1 MTSVKCP
8 QCGLVN
14 WSTTANCKRCGL
26 AVAEGPADDQQF
38 DQSQSYASP
47 AVKML
52 FETDSVN
59 EEHLIR
65 NLKRD
70 SLLFYFIGGLQSLLW
85 FFIGNLLILDGVL
98 NIGLSYVANRFRSRV
113 AAISL
118 VLLTVLSV
126 LAALVAIG
134 SGELRPNLLTI
145 VVLVGRVAAS
155 IRMVYCTFKL
165 SAQVKVDVTRMMP
178 PLPPVFHQDEDAQWT
193 PPGGSVQLQP
203 E

>member
-26 AVAEGPADDQQF
+26 AVAEGSADDQQF
-38 DQSQSYASP
+38 DQSQSYGSP

-59 EEHLIR
+59 EEQLIR

-85 FFIGNLLILDGVL
+85 FFIGHLLIVDGVL

-126 LAALVAIG
+126 LAALVAVV
-134 SGELRPNLLTI
+134 SGELRPNLLTV

-178 PLPPVFHQDEDAQWT
+178 PLPPVFHHEEDAQWT
-193 PPGGSVQLQP
+193 QPGGSVQLQP